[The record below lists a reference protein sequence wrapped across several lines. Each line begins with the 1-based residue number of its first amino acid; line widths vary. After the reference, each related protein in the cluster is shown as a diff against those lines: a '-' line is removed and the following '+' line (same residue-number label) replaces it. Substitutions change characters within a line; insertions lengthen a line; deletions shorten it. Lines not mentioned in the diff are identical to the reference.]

1 MFNTFL
7 TFLFRIDERGTED
20 TGIKDRIEVVD
31 RVNNESSDRE
41 SSDRAQRA
49 RALLSGRFNHK
60 QASKLAHVVCQ

>member
-20 TGIKDRIEVVD
+20 AGIKDRIEVVD
-31 RVNNESSDRE
+31 RANNE